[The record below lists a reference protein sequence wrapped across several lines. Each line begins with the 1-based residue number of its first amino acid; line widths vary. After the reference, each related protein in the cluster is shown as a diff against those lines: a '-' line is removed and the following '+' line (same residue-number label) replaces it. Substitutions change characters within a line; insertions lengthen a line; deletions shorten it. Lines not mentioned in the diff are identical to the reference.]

1 MNLPASAEPPPAV
14 LPIVRS
20 PPMRSRKTSAFVVGA
35 VVAVLAAA
43 GITPAAGATATH
55 YTGTLADG
63 ATWIA
68 DVPANWNGT
77 LVLYSHGFGL
87 LTAQDAITSQAGA
100 ALLAQGYALAGSSY
114 DPNGSLWALNS
125 AVQDQFATVTAFGQR
140 VGRPQHTIATGAS
153 MGGLVNSII
162 AQNSSGRID
171 GSVNFCGLVAGGVE
185 LTNYHLNGEYAI
197 KKLIPGAF
205 LVPLRGYNSIVE
217 GAAAGTALQTTIAL
231 AQGTAA
237 GRARIALAA
246 ALLNETDWAS
256 GATPPA
262 PTDFLGQEQQEEQTL
277 TGGQLAI
284 LTTSEYS
291 IEQAVGG
298 DPASNVGVDYGAL
311 VRSSPYYAQL
321 KALYAQAGLGLDADV
336 ATLNRG
342 ATYRSEGDSL
352 RNTQLTATNTGS
364 LPVPE
369 LDIHTIADQLVP
381 VQEENAYAQRVQA
394 AGDSANLRQAYVAAI
409 GHCNFTAA
417 DIAAAVDTV
426 AARIQTGSWGR
437 TDAGSLNA
445 TANALPGLGG
455 GNFLEYQPTKLVVH

>member
-1 MNLPASAEPPPAV
+1 
-14 LPIVRS
+14 
-20 PPMRSRKTSAFVVGA
+20 MRSRKTSALVLGTA
-35 VVAVLAAA
+35 AATLAATA
-43 GITPAAGATATH
+43 VAPASAAATTSTH

-77 LVLYSHGFGL
+77 LVLYSHGYGL
-87 LTAQDAITSQAGA
+87 LTAQDAATSEAGD

-125 AVQDQFATVTAFGQR
+125 AVQDQFATITAFGRR
-140 VGRPQHTIATGAS
+140 VGRPQRTIATGES

-162 AQNSSGRID
+162 AQNGSGRID
-171 GSVNFCGLVAGGVE
+171 GSVNFCGLVAGGVD
-185 LTNYHLNGEYAI
+185 LTDYHLNGEYAL

-205 LVPLRGYNSIVE
+205 LVPLRDYSSIVE
-217 GAAAGTALQTTIAL
+217 GAAAGTALQTAVAL

-256 GATPPA
+256 GAAPPA
-262 PTDFLGQEQQEEQTL
+262 PADFLGQEQQEEQTL
-277 TGGQLAI
+277 TGGQLAF
-284 LTTSEYS
+284 LTASEYS

-298 DPASNVGVDYGAL
+298 DPGSNAGVDYGAL
-311 VRSSPYYAQL
+311 LRSSPYYDQI
-321 KALYAQAGLGLDADV
+321 KALYTQAGLSLDADV
-336 ATLNRG
+336 ATLNKG
-342 ATYRSEGDSL
+342 ATYTSEGDSL
-352 RNTQLTATNTGS
+352 RNTQLTSINTGS

-369 LDIHTIADQLVP
+369 LDIHTIADELVP

-394 AGDSANLRQAYVAAI
+394 AGDSANLRQAYVSAI

-417 DIAAAVDTV
+417 DVVAAVDTV
-426 AARIQTGSWGR
+426 VVRVQNGSWGQ

-445 TANALPGLGG
+445 TADALSGLGG
-455 GNFLEYQPTKLVVH
+455 GNFLDYQPTQLVVQ